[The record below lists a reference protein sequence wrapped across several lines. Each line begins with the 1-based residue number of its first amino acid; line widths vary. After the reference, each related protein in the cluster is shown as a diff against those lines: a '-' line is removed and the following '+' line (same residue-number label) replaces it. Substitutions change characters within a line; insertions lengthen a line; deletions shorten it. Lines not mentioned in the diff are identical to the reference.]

1 MAEGEGEWACAECE
15 YVNEAGDAACAA
27 CDAPKPAAAAAAAA
41 GASRYDGYKAGLVLT
56 CEPVAG
62 KDKLKRLSV
71 DVGGATP
78 ITLATNAPNVV
89 EGSRIV
95 VATVGAIVEGE
106 PLKKATVGGVPSEG
120 MVCSNPMLGW
130 TGGGANT
137 AALLPDS
144 FKPGDAPPDKAPRLK

>member
-1 MAEGEGEWACAECE
+1 MAEGEGEWACPECE
-15 YVNEAGDAACAA
+15 YANEAADAACAA
-27 CDAPKPAAAAAAAA
+27 CDAPKPAA
-41 GASRYDGYKAGLVLT
+41 GGGGGGGGRYDGYKAGLVLT

-62 KDKLKRLSV
+62 KDKLKKLSV
-71 DVGGATP
+71 DVGGASP
-78 ITLATNAPNVV
+78 LTLVTNAPNVV

-95 VATVGAIVEGE
+95 VATVGALVNDE
-106 PLKKATVGGVPSEG
+106 PLKKANVVGVPSEG

-130 TGGGANT
+130 SGGGATT